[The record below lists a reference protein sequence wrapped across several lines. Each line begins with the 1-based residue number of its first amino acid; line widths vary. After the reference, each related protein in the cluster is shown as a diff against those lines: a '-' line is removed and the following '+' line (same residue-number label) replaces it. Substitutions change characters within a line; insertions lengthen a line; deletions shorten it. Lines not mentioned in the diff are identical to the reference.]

1 MKIQKVTR
9 KVVTKNKNK
18 TLFSKAE
25 RKSGAKTITKQFVDL
40 QPIPADLFLKYSLGW
55 SFFGSF
61 SLACFLLM
69 VALDYLEQ
77 TTIAQ

>member
-40 QPIPADLFLKYSLGW
+40 QPIPADLFLKYSLG
-55 SFFGSF
+55 
-61 SLACFLLM
+61 
-69 VALDYLEQ
+69 
-77 TTIAQ
+77 